1 LEGEHERP
9 GNRRV
14 TALFRDRGDGTTVV
28 TLTSIWDSMH
38 SIRAFAGPQVEQPS
52 IDAQERGKL
61 FDHEP
66 PVRHCPTAGADTL
79 LALPPEWREPENG

>member
-1 LEGEHERP
+1 
-9 GNRRV
+9 
-14 TALFRDRGDGTTVV
+14 
-28 TLTSIWDSMH
+28 MH
-38 SIRAFAGPQVEQPS
+38 SIRPFAGPQVEQPP

-79 LALPPEWREPENG
+79 LALRRNGASRKTGEGGSAQPLKRPPLRL